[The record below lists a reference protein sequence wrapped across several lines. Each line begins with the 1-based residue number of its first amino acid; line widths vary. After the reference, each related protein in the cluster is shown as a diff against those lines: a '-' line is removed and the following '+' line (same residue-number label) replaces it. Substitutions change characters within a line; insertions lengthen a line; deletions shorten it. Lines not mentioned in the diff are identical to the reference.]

1 MNIGM
6 LWFDSN
12 DAIAVSKRVER
23 AANYYKE
30 KYGRVATLCFV
41 HPSTLTEPSQ
51 VGRTEI
57 QPMDTVQPN
66 HFWLGIKL
74 SGQSLKSPQDKPA
87 ISGSRSSD
95 KSASPRLTETSKS
108 SSR

>member
-66 HFWLGIKL
+66 HFWLGIKPEPGEIVDDPGSL
-74 SGQSLKSPQDKPA
+74 SNVTQELGFVKQA
-87 ISGSRSSD
+87 V
-95 KSASPRLTETSKS
+95 EV
-108 SSR
+108 